1 MSKLHK
7 KFLKF
12 SSVGAVTTTFG
23 LILYYI
29 LLEMLEL
36 PLYPVY
42 VVVWLLS
49 VVLSY
54 SLNTRFNYKRA
65 FNIKELIK
73 FCGSYLSGLLFG
85 LLLLFLLRLANLGL
99 TDFVLTI
106 IVIVPRFILVFL
118 FVDKFAFKYRS
129 SSYK

>member
-29 LLEMLEL
+29 LLEMLDL
-36 PLYPVY
+36 PLYPIY

-73 FCGSYLSGLLFG
+73 YCGSYLSGLLFG
-85 LLLLFLLRLANLGL
+85 LLLLFLLGLANLGL